1 MKHSFYSHGKLL
13 LSGEYVVLDGA
24 TALAVPTR
32 LGQWLHVESS
42 GIDGVE
48 WQSQNPDGSSWFKA
62 CFQWNEFTRPGTPA
76 TFPTGIRERLLY
88 MLRAAVTLNPEF
100 AKKLI
105 GTHVVTQLEFPREW
119 GLGSS
124 STLISNLAL
133 WAETDPYELLSA
145 TLGGSGYDIAA
156 ARSSGPFLYTLS
168 EGRTP
173 VTQPAS
179 FDPVFAR
186 ELFFVYLNQKQDSRE
201 GIATYRERPAP
212 TAEILKTISGFSL
225 QLANAPDLA
234 TFRRALDAH
243 EAVLG
248 EILGMEPLKQR
259 LFPDYPGSVKSLGA
273 WGGDFILAT
282 GSAQEQDY
290 FRQKGYSVIHP
301 YREFIL

>member
-13 LSGEYVVLDGA
+13 LSGEYAVLDGA

-32 LGQWLHVESS
+32 LGQWLHVEAS
-42 GIDGVE
+42 GTNGME
-48 WQSQNPDGSSWFKA
+48 WQSHNPDGSTWFKTR
-62 CFQWNEFTRPGTPA
+62 FQEDDFTHPEPLT

-100 AKKLI
+100 AKRLI
-105 GTHVVTQLEFPREW
+105 GTRVVTQLEFPREW

-133 WAETDPYELLSA
+133 WAETDPYALLSA

-156 ARSSGPFLYTLS
+156 ARSSGPFLYTLG
-168 EGRTP
+168 EDKTP
-173 VTQPAS
+173 GMQPAA
-179 FDPVFAR
+179 FDPVFAP
-186 ELFFVYLNQKQDSRE
+186 ELFFVYLNQKQDSRA
-201 GIATYRERPAP
+201 GIARYRERPAP
-212 TAEILKTISGFSL
+212 SGEILKTVSGFSL
-225 QLANAPDLA
+225 QLVNAPDL
-234 TFRRALDAH
+234 TSFRRALDAH
-243 EAVLG
+243 EVLLG
-248 EILGMEPLKQR
+248 EILGMEPLKKR

-282 GSAQEQDY
+282 GSPEYQDY
-290 FRQKGYSVIHP
+290 FRQKGYSVIRP